1 MRLIERFHKSSGLS
15 KYSSCDSITMITSN
29 MSQNQET
36 GTIKGSST
44 KKSLINNLLG
54 KNLNSSISNSCEILS
69 ISEEEWNDLNTSNKK
84 GILSVIKSNTILL
97 EQDGRLYSQRVLDS
111 INNVSNVLTTITSV
125 NFPIIRNV
133 SVSSCSTISI
143 LERVQK

>member
-15 KYSSCDSITMITSN
+15 RYSSCDSITIITSN

-69 ISEEEWNDLNTSNKK
+69 ISGEEWNDLNTSNKK
-84 GILSVIKSNTILL
+84 GTLSVIKSNTILL
-97 EQDGRLYSQRVLDS
+97 EQDGRLYSHKVLDS

>member
-1 MRLIERFHKSSGLS
+1 
-15 KYSSCDSITMITSN
+15 

-69 ISEEEWNDLNTSNKK
+69 ISGEEWNDLNTSNKK
-84 GILSVIKSNTILL
+84 GTLSVIKSNTILL
-97 EQDGRLYSQRVLDS
+97 EQDGRLYSHRVLDS
-111 INNVSNVLTTITSV
+111 INSVSNVLTTITSV

>member
-97 EQDGRLYSQRVLDS
+97 EQDGRLYSHRVLDS